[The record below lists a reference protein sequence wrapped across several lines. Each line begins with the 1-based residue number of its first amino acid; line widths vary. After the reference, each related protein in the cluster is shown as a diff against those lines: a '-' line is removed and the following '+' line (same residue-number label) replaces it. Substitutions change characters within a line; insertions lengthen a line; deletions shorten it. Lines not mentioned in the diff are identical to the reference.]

1 MCAYA
6 HAEFDRCSRS
16 LTLPRYS
23 TAFARS
29 SYDKR
34 AEIKGRTLNFRRYSF
49 VLATSLIYSILYY
62 VTCLFTRT
70 RARTRGSRCANNRP
84 ISYKVRPTFRLR
96 SNILLPRDISFEPRV
111 SSMTIIRF
119 VRTGNISVLG
129 GKSVTYTLSSMR

>member
-23 TAFARS
+23 MAFARS
-29 SYDKR
+29 SYDER
-34 AEIKGRTLNFRRYSF
+34 AEIKERTPNFRRYSF
-49 VLATSLIYSILYY
+49 ILATSLIRSILYC

-70 RARTRGSRCANNRP
+70 RERTRGSRCTNNRP

-111 SSMTIIRF
+111 SSMTFIRF
-119 VRTGNISVLG
+119 IRTGNISVLG
-129 GKSVTYTLSSMR
+129 GKSVTYALSLTR